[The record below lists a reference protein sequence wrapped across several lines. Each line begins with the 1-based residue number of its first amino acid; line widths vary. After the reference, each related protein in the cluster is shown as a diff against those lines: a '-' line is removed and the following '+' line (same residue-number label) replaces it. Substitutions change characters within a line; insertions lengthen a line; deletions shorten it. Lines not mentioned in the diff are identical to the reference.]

1 MFYLQRKNN
10 MTTFKLR
17 MAISGVLLSFITSCT
32 LERKMTTTKSIHNP
46 RVEVAESKL
55 YIRPVVADLKIGS
68 EKKSVE
74 YTADLKIP
82 LSEIQSN
89 ALNLFLTTY
98 NCDYV
103 VDPIYTE
110 VTTIDNSKLN
120 SIVLKVTGYPAT
132 YEKLYQVES
141 LPNSVVQSAQINLPV
156 KRTDFINEYKENTT
170 GKSLGLEFI
179 PLGSRLFQIDYSKTV
194 DGMHYYFSA
203 EFDELGDG
211 KEVSVDFT
219 SSLPDLG
226 EFSFSEYA
234 YQYRNYSF
242 GIFRNKEIT
251 NHLKCRAMLGVN
263 MARTLFPSDIIRDSA
278 AFVGLRSLGLRFGA
292 GVQYEIIN
300 GVYVI
305 GRINSDIVLRN
316 GIIQDGAVKSTI
328 TNLSTSNSGLYKVGY
343 GVGLRFE
350 F

>member
-1 MFYLQRKNN
+1 MKKFN
-10 MTTFKLR
+10 LR
-17 MAISGVLLSFITSCT
+17 ILIGTILLSFITSCT
-32 LERKMTTTKSIHNP
+32 LERKITTTKSIHNP

-89 ALNLFLTTY
+89 ALNLFLITY

-132 YEKLYQVES
+132 YDKLYQVES

-156 KRTDFINEYKENTT
+156 KRTDFINEYKENTI

-203 EFDELGDG
+203 EFDELGNSQ
-211 KEVSVDFT
+211 EVKVDFS
-219 SSLPDLG
+219 SSLPATGNQD
-226 EFSFSEYA
+226 FSEYA
-234 YQYRNYSF
+234 YQYRNFSF
-242 GIFRNKEIT
+242 GVFKNKEIT
-251 NHLKCRAMLGVN
+251 NHLKFRGVIGMNLG
-263 MARTLFPSDIIRDSA
+263 RTFFPYSVKFDDSR
-278 AFVGLRSLGLRFGA
+278 FLGLSTLGLRFGT
-292 GVQYEIIN
+292 GVQYELLN
-300 GVYVI
+300 GIYLM
-305 GRINSDIVLRN
+305 GRINADLSLRN

-328 TNLSTSNSGLYKVGY
+328 TNLSTSNSGLFKVGY
-343 GVGLRFE
+343 GIGLRFE

>member
-1 MFYLQRKNN
+1 MKKFN
-10 MTTFKLR
+10 LR
-17 MAISGVLLSFITSCT
+17 MLIGTMLLSFITSCT
-32 LERKMTTTKSIHNP
+32 LERKITSTKSIHNP

-55 YIRPVVADLKIGS
+55 YIRPVVADLKIGP

-89 ALNLFLTTY
+89 ALNLFLITY

-156 KRTDFINEYKENTT
+156 KRTDFINEYKENTI

-203 EFDELGDG
+203 EFDELEDSQGV
-211 KEVSVDFT
+211 KVDFS
-219 SSLPDLG
+219 SSLPATGNQD
-226 EFSFSEYA
+226 FSEYA
-234 YQYRNYSF
+234 YQYRNFSF
-242 GIFRNKEIT
+242 GVFKNKEIT
-251 NHLKCRAMLGVN
+251 NHLKFRGVIGMNLG
-263 MARTLFPSDIIRDSA
+263 RTFFPYSLKFDDSSR
-278 AFVGLRSLGLRFGA
+278 FLGLRTLGLRFGT
-292 GVQYEIIN
+292 GVQYELLN
-300 GVYVI
+300 GIYLM
-305 GRINSDIVLRN
+305 GRINADLSLRN

-328 TNLSTSNSGLYKVGY
+328 TNLSTSNSGLFKVGY
-343 GVGLRFE
+343 GIGLRFE

>member
-1 MFYLQRKNN
+1 MLIGT
-10 MTTFKLR
+10 M
-17 MAISGVLLSFITSCT
+17 LLSFITSCT
-32 LERKMTTTKSIHNP
+32 LERKITTTKSIHNP

-55 YIRPVVADLKIGS
+55 YIRPVVADLKIGP

-89 ALNLFLTTY
+89 ALNLFLITY

-132 YEKLYQVES
+132 YDKLYQVES

-156 KRTDFINEYKENTT
+156 KRTDFINEYKENTI

-179 PLGSRLFQIDYSKTV
+179 PLGSKLFQIDYSKTV

-203 EFDELGDG
+203 EFDELEDAQGV
-211 KEVSVDFT
+211 KVDFS
-219 SSLPDLG
+219 SSLPATGNQD
-226 EFSFSEYA
+226 FSEYA
-234 YQYRNYSF
+234 YQYRNFSF
-242 GIFRNKEIT
+242 GVFKNKEIT
-251 NHLKCRAMLGVN
+251 NHLKFRGVIGMNLG
-263 MARTLFPSDIIRDSA
+263 RTIFPYSVEFDDSSR
-278 AFVGLRSLGLRFGA
+278 FLGLSTLGLRFGT
-292 GVQYEIIN
+292 GVQYELLN
-300 GVYVI
+300 GIYLM
-305 GRINSDIVLRN
+305 GRINADLSLRN

-328 TNLSTSNSGLYKVGY
+328 TNLSTSNSGLFKVGY
-343 GVGLRFE
+343 GIGLRFE

>member
-1 MFYLQRKNN
+1 MLIGT
-10 MTTFKLR
+10 M
-17 MAISGVLLSFITSCT
+17 LLSFITSCT
-32 LERKMTTTKSIHNP
+32 LERKITTKKSIHNP

-89 ALNLFLTTY
+89 ALNLFLIQH

-132 YEKLYQVES
+132 YDKLYQVES

-156 KRTDFINEYKENTT
+156 KRTDFINEYKENTI

-203 EFDELGDG
+203 EFDELGNSQ
-211 KEVSVDFT
+211 EVKVDF
-219 SSLPDLG
+219 SYSVGSGKQD
-226 EFSFSEYA
+226 FSEYA
-234 YQYRNYSF
+234 SQYRNFSF
-242 GIFRNKEIT
+242 GVFKNKEIT
-251 NHLKCRAMLGVN
+251 NHLKFRGVIGMNLGRTFFPYSVN
-263 MARTLFPSDIIRDSA
+263 LDSNTLL
-278 AFVGLRSLGLRFGA
+278 GLRTLGLRFGT
-292 GVQYEIIN
+292 GVQYELLN
-300 GVYVI
+300 GIYLM
-305 GRINSDIVLRN
+305 GRINADLSLRN

-328 TNLSTSNSGLYKVGY
+328 TNLSTSNSGLFKVGY
-343 GVGLRFE
+343 GIGLRFE